1 MKRASPQISAEAS
14 MTDPTE
20 RAPFY
25 HDGMRELQDRFD
37 GRRVA
42 DGLEKHRLHFEF
54 WEQDRKLIEETRFFF
69 IGTSYRDNVD
79 CSMRSGDP
87 GFVRITGPDT
97 LEYPEYDGNNMYRT
111 LGNIHR
117 NPNVGLL
124 FVRLDGKTFRTRIR
138 GKATIHD
145 SAETLAGH
153 HGAKVVVRVKCEI
166 FPNCPRYVPDLM
178 SASAAVPANPFVGT
192 SRRHPNGKAGITSKT
207 CSRSMIRIANASHSA
222 CRPRDRK
229 RSPLAMRGRPTRG
242 HVIGSPRWLRKRFFK
257 CTASRGGSERG
268 TFSGFTLMT

>member
-1 MKRASPQISAEAS
+1 
-14 MTDPTE
+14 MTDPID

-25 HDGMRELQDRFD
+25 HDGMRALQDRFD

-54 WEQDRKLIEETRFFF
+54 WEQERKLIEETRFFF
-69 IGTSYRDNVD
+69 IATSYQDNVD

-124 FVRLDGKTFRTRIR
+124 FVRFDGKTFRTRIR

-145 SAETLAGH
+145 GPETLGAH

-166 FPNCPRYVPDLM
+166 FPNCPRYVPDLIG
-178 SASAAVPANPFVGT
+178 ASAAVPANPFVPRPGYQPPAPEWK
-192 SRRHPNGKAGITSKT
+192 SRDYLKDVLSKYDP
-207 CSRSMIRIANASHSA
+207 H
-222 CRPRDRK
+222 RK
-229 RSPLAMRGRPTRG
+229 REG
-242 HVIGSPRWLRKRFFK
+242 
-257 CTASRGGSERG
+257 
-268 TFSGFTLMT
+268 

>member
-1 MKRASPQISAEAS
+1 MV
-14 MTDPTE
+14 DPV

-69 IGTSYRDNVD
+69 IATSYQDNVD

-87 GFVRITGPDT
+87 GFVKITGPDT
-97 LEYPEYDGNNMYRT
+97 LEFPEYDGNNMYRT

-124 FVRLDGKTFRTRIR
+124 FVAARRQDVSHAHPGQSDDPRQRRGACRASWREGRRARQMRDLSKLPALRSGPDGRLSGRT
-138 GKATIHD
+138 GE
-145 SAETLAGH
+145 S
-153 HGAKVVVRVKCEI
+153 VR
-166 FPNCPRYVPDLM
+166 
-178 SASAAVPANPFVGT
+178 ASARV
-192 SRRHPNGKAGITSKT
+192 
-207 CSRSMIRIANASHSA
+207 
-222 CRPRDRK
+222 
-229 RSPLAMRGRPTRG
+229 
-242 HVIGSPRWLRKRFFK
+242 
-257 CTASRGGSERG
+257 
-268 TFSGFTLMT
+268 